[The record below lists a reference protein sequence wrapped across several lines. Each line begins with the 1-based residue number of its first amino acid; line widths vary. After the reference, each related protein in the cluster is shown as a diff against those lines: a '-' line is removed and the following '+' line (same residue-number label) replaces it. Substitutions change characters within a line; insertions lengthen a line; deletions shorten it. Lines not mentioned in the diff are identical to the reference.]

1 MQTDGMTR
9 RRASLPLVG
18 VFVVTLTATVT
29 LSACARSAE
38 SVGASGGGGATSMM
52 DPGEL
57 VYVRSCSRCHA
68 VDRSGKTDAPALD
81 SVRIAT
87 LGPSRLEMTIRY
99 GKGRMEGFGGL
110 TDQEVADL
118 MDFLSAP

>member
-1 MQTDGMTR
+1 MSS
-9 RRASLPLVG
+9 RRAHLPLVG
-18 VFVVTLTATVT
+18 VIAAT
-29 LSACARSAE
+29 LSATVALVACSPGQDSAA
-38 SVGASGGGGATSMM
+38 GTGGGGPASMM

-68 VDRSGKTDAPALD
+68 ADRSGKTDAPALD
-81 SVRIAT
+81 SVRIST

-118 MDFLSAP
+118 IAYLSTP